1 MRTLSTYLLLSFL
14 SIASVSSQTMKKMTQ
29 LQEFESRLA
38 KEAQTVQSIESN
50 FTQVKYLDV
59 FDEKVTSKGKFS
71 YQKSNKICMEYFRP
85 MDYLIVING
94 NKLKI
99 VSDGKKSIMNLSSNK
114 MMNQMQDML
123 TACMIGDL
131 SKMSSS
137 YQLEYFEDVHY
148 YLVKIKPT
156 NKAVQAYINGI
167 EIRLDKKDMSVY
179 KLRLSETATNYT
191 EYEFYHK
198 KFNSLKDE
206 TKFAVR

>member
-1 MRTLSTYLLLSFL
+1 MKTLFTYLLLSIL
-14 SIASVSSQTMKKMTQ
+14 SIAAARAQAMKELVH

-38 KEAQTVQSIESN
+38 KEAQTVQSIESD

-59 FDEKVTSKGKFS
+59 FDEKVTSKGKFY
-71 YQKSNKICMEYFRP
+71 YQKSNKICMEYFHP

-94 NKLKI
+94 SKLKV

-131 SKMSSS
+131 SKILSS
-137 YQLEYFEDVHY
+137 YQLTYFEDSRY

-156 NKAVQAYINGI
+156 NKAVQAYIAGI
-167 EIRLDKKDMSVY
+167 EIYLDKKDMSVH

-191 EYEFYHK
+191 EYEFYNK
-198 KFNSLKDE
+198 KFNSLKNED
-206 TKFAVR
+206 KFAIR